1 MKYKENNLTENMFFY
16 NLTEIYRGHHEEVG
30 LISKLTNL
38 SLLPSCRVEGTGE
51 QEEENGRG

>member
-1 MKYKENNLTENMFFY
+1 MFFY